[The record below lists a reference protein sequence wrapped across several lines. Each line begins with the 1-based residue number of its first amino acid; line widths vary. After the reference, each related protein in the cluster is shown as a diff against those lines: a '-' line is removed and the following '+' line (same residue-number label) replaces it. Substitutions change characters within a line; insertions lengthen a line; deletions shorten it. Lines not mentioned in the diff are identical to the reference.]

1 MTGSANAPEARH
13 QKIGGPWSDLLTSAS
28 SALFPHPSDRMDR
41 SKKITLLVLLV
52 VAVGINY
59 IDRGTLSVA
68 KPDLAKEF
76 AIDDTRMGFLFSAFF
91 WSYALFQI
99 VAGWLVDR
107 YDVKWVYA
115 IGFLV
120 WSLATAAMGVLSGFW
135 VFFALRLVLGLGES
149 VAYPATSRLLAANY
163 AEEQRGFANALIDA
177 GTKIGPALSTLL
189 GGLVV
194 AHFGWRALFL
204 FVGIGSLLWLI
215 PWLWLVPSEKRA
227 AKEAGVAK
235 PPGEAGVP
243 WRDLLKRREVWVTS
257 LGMFCLGYA
266 WYFLVSWLPSYL
278 VEERGFSKEDMAVFG
293 SLPFWAMAV
302 TSLVGGW
309 CSDRW
314 IRAGG
319 TPTRVRKSFL
329 VTGFLLCAV
338 LMVLAV
344 RSTEAGRCV
353 AFLTAS
359 CAALGFYSSNVWAV
373 TQTLAGTAAAGRWTG
388 LQNCIGNLGGVVSPI
403 VTGMIVTRTGSF
415 ALAFTASAAML
426 VAGAILYAVLLGR
439 ITPIDWSRQEGRTS

>member
-1 MTGSANAPEARH
+1 
-13 QKIGGPWSDLLTSAS
+13 
-28 SALFPHPSDRMDR
+28 MDR
-41 SKKITLLVLLV
+41 SKKLTLLVLLV

-68 KPDLAKEF
+68 KTDLSKEF
-76 AIDDTRMGFLFSAFF
+76 QLDDTQMGFLFSAFF

-120 WSLATAAMGVLSGFW
+120 WSVATAAMGVLSSFW
-135 VFFALRLVLGLGES
+135 VFFALRLLLGIGES

-163 AEEQRGFANALIDA
+163 AEGQRGFANALIDA

-194 AHFGWRALFL
+194 AQFGWRSLFL
-204 FVGIGSLLWLI
+204 FLGIGSLLWLI

-227 AKEAGVAK
+227 AKESGVAT
-235 PPGEAGVP
+235 PPRESGVA
-243 WRDLLKRREVWVTS
+243 WWVLLRRREVWVTS
-257 LGMFCLGYA
+257 LGMFCLGYV
-266 WYFLVSWLPSYL
+266 WYFLVSWLPAYL
-278 VEERGFSKEDMAVFG
+278 VEGRGFSKEEMAVFG

-302 TSLVGGW
+302 TSLLGGW

-314 IRAGG
+314 IRGGG
-319 TPTRVRKSFL
+319 TPTQVRKTFL
-329 VTGFLLCAV
+329 VTGFLLCA
-338 LMVLAV
+338 LFMVAAV
-344 RSTEAGRCV
+344 RATEAGRCV
-353 AFLTAS
+353 AFLTAA

-388 LQNCIGNLGGVVSPI
+388 MQNCVGNLGGVVSPI

-415 ALAFTASAAML
+415 TLAFTTSAAML
-426 VAGAILYAVLLGR
+426 LLGAAVYAVLLGR
-439 ITPIDWSRQEGRTS
+439 IVPIEWPRRSEEAF

>member
-1 MTGSANAPEARH
+1 
-13 QKIGGPWSDLLTSAS
+13 
-28 SALFPHPSDRMDR
+28 MDR
-41 SKKITLLVLLV
+41 SKKLTLLVLLV

-68 KPDLAKEF
+68 KPDLSKEF
-76 AIDDTRMGFLFSAFF
+76 QLDDTQMGFLFSAFF

-120 WSLATAAMGVLSGFW
+120 WSVSTAAMGIFSGFW
-135 VFFALRLVLGLGES
+135 VFFALRLLLGIGES

-194 AHFGWRALFL
+194 AHYGWRALFL

-215 PWLWLVPSEKRA
+215 PWLWLVPSEKRRRS
-227 AKEAGVAK
+227 AGETIPSSSDTA
-235 PPGEAGVP
+235 VP

-266 WYFLVSWLPSYL
+266 WYFLVSWLPAYL

-302 TSLVGGW
+302 TSLLGGW

-314 IRAGG
+314 IRGGG
-319 TPTRVRKSFL
+319 TPTRVRKTFL

-344 RSTEAGRCV
+344 RATEAGRCV
-353 AFLTAS
+353 ALLTAA

-415 ALAFTASAAML
+415 TLAFTASAAML
-426 VAGAILYAVLLGR
+426 LLGAVLYAVLLGR
-439 ITPIDWSRQEGRTS
+439 IVPIEWPRRAAETP

>member
-1 MTGSANAPEARH
+1 
-13 QKIGGPWSDLLTSAS
+13 
-28 SALFPHPSDRMDR
+28 MDR
-41 SKKITLLVLLV
+41 SKKLTLLVLLV

-59 IDRGTLSVA
+59 IDRGTLPVA
-68 KPDLAKEF
+68 KPDLSKEF
-76 AIDDTRMGFLFSAFF
+76 QLDDTRMGFLFSAFF

-120 WSLATAAMGVLSGFW
+120 WSISTAAMGVLSGFW
-135 VFFALRLVLGLGES
+135 VFFALRLLLGIGES

-194 AHFGWRALFL
+194 AHYGWRALFL

-215 PWLWLVPSEKRA
+215 PWLWLVPSEKRVA
-227 AKEAGVAK
+227 MGSSVATPPRESGVAW
-235 PPGEAGVP
+235 PV
-243 WRDLLKRREVWVTS
+243 LLVRREVWVTS

-266 WYFLVSWLPSYL
+266 WYFLVSWLPAYL

-302 TSLVGGW
+302 TSLFGGW

-314 IRAGG
+314 IRGGG
-319 TPTRVRKSFL
+319 TPTRVRKTFL
-329 VTGFLLCAV
+329 VTGFLLCA
-338 LMVLAV
+338 LFMVVAV
-344 RSTEAGRCV
+344 RTTEAGRCV
-353 AFLTAS
+353 AFLTAA

-373 TQTLAGTAAAGRWTG
+373 TQTLAGTAASGRWTG
-388 LQNCIGNLGGVVSPI
+388 LQNCVGNLGGVASPI

-415 ALAFTASAAML
+415 TLAFTASAAML
-426 VAGAILYAVLLGR
+426 LLGAVLYAVLLGR
-439 ITPIDWSRQEGRTS
+439 IVPIEWPRRAGEAS

>member
-1 MTGSANAPEARH
+1 
-13 QKIGGPWSDLLTSAS
+13 
-28 SALFPHPSDRMDR
+28 MDR
-41 SKKITLLVLLV
+41 SKKLTLLVLLV
-52 VAVGINY
+52 VAVAINY

-68 KPDLAKEF
+68 KPDLSKEF
-76 AIDDTRMGFLFSAFF
+76 QLDDTQMGFLFSAFF

-120 WSLATAAMGVLSGFW
+120 WSVATAAMGVLSGFW
-135 VFFALRLVLGLGES
+135 VFFALRLLLGIGES

-194 AHFGWRALFL
+194 AHYGWRALFL

-215 PWLWLVPSEKRA
+215 PWLWLVPSEKRT
-227 AKEAGVAK
+227 AKESGIATPPRESGVAW
-235 PPGEAGVP
+235 PV
-243 WRDLLKRREVWVTS
+243 LLMRREVWVTS

-266 WYFLVSWLPSYL
+266 WYFLVSWLPAYL

-302 TSLVGGW
+302 TSLLGGW

-314 IRAGG
+314 IRGGG
-319 TPTRVRKSFL
+319 TPTRVRKTFL
-329 VTGFLLCAV
+329 ITGFLLCA
-338 LMVLAV
+338 LFMVVAV
-344 RSTEAGRCV
+344 RATEAGRCV
-353 AFLTAS
+353 AFLTAA

-388 LQNCIGNLGGVVSPI
+388 LQNCVGNLGGVVSPI

-415 ALAFTASAAML
+415 TLAFTASAAML
-426 VAGAILYAVLLGR
+426 LLGAVLYAVLLGR
-439 ITPIDWSRQEGRTS
+439 IVPIEWPRRDAEIS